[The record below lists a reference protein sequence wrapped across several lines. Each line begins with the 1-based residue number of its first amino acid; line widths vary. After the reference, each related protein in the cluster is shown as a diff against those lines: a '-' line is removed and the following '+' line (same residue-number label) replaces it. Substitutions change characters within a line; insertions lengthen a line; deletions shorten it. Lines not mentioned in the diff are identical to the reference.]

1 MHTNALESLT
11 LSTPVEAIHLIQL
24 IVAGYSF
31 KKEKHYKDIDASMP
45 AEFAYRSFHQQHILY
60 NMARQLK
67 PLSSGIN
74 NVLYGYKPR
83 SSFRSSIDLL
93 FRVK

>member
-11 LSTPVEAIHLIQL
+11 LSTPVEVIHLIQL

-45 AEFAYRSFHQQHILY
+45 AGFAYRSVHQQHILC

-74 NVLYGYKPR
+74 NVYGYKPR